1 MKVTV
6 NLDFL
11 HSNKLLHHG
20 SHFTAV
26 HIHPKYPI
34 LFHSFSLYKDENAC
48 TWTKLVWDGSTKYH
62 DNGRMISRSRTLSL
76 ELIYSSKAQG
86 GSRALTIITQRWRY

>member
-11 HSNKLLHHG
+11 HGGNEVLHHG

-34 LFHSFSLYKDENAC
+34 LFHSFSLYIDENAC
-48 TWTKLVWDGSTKYH
+48 TGTKLVWDGSTKYH
-62 DNGRMISRSRTLSL
+62 DNGRMISRSRSTLSL
-76 ELIYSSKAQG
+76 ELIYSSKAECEG
-86 GSRALTIITQRWRY
+86 EPSTQI